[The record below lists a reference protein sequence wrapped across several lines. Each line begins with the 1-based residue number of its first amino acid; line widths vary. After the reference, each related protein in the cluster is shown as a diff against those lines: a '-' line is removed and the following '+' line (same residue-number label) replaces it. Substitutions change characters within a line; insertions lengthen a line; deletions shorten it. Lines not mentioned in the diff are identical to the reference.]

1 MKMTVHLQ
9 TVSCASTAEQEKGAA
24 VFLNITHTSPL
35 TVGPDGGRGC
45 YVSQGAGANCC
56 LSGDTVSGAT

>member
-35 TVGPDGGRGC
+35 TVGPDGGVMLARGLELIA
-45 YVSQGAGANCC
+45 VFLGI
-56 LSGDTVSGAT
+56 L